1 MLFGMARPQG
11 FDVWGDGGRAGY
23 EDRHKQRIS
32 SSNPFCITAGCAL
45 DEENEQNNKHF
56 SILQSQ
62 EHFSSFLFCHK
73 GSGAIFAALDLCDP
87 VQAA

>member
-1 MLFGMARPQG
+1 M
-11 FDVWGDGGRAGY
+11 
-23 EDRHKQRIS
+23 
-32 SSNPFCITAGCAL
+32 GCAL
-45 DEENEQNNKHF
+45 DEEENEQNNKHF

-62 EHFSSFLFCHK
+62 EHFSYFLFCHK